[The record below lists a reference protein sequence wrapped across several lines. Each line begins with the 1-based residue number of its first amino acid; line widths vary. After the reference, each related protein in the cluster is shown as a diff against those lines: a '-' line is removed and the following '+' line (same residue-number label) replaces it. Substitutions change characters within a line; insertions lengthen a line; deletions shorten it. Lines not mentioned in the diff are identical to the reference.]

1 MCRSS
6 VLLPQPLPPM
16 MKKMLPRF
24 TVKSRSRIT
33 TKSPNAI
40 VRWCTVIRSS
50 AGVSAISDPERV
62 AQDGEHAVGD
72 DDPHDAQHDRRRRGL
87 SHGRGV
93 AARAYPLHAAG
104 DRDDDAEDDAL
115 GDAQPEIGERDRT
128 LPLEPE
134 LRRGE

>member
-24 TVKSRSRIT
+24 TVKSRSRT
-33 TKSPNAI
+33 TPKSRNAI
-40 VRWCTVIRSS
+40 VRPCTVIRLS

-72 DDPHDAQHDRRRRGL
+72 DDPHDAQHHCRGRGL
-87 SHGRGV
+87 SHGRSV
-93 AARAYPLHAAG
+93 ATRVDPLHAAG
-104 DRDDDAEDDAL
+104 NRDDDAEDDAL
-115 GDAQPEIGERDRT
+115 
-128 LPLEPE
+128 
-134 LRRGE
+134 

>member
-40 VRWCTVIRSS
+40 VRSRTVIRLSP
-50 AGVSAISDPERV
+50 GVSAISDPERV

-93 AARAYPLHAAG
+93 AARAYPLHAPGA
-104 DRDDDAEDDAL
+104 RDADA
-115 GDAQPEIGERDRT
+115 AQP
-128 LPLEPE
+128 PLGHA
-134 LRRGE
+134 RA